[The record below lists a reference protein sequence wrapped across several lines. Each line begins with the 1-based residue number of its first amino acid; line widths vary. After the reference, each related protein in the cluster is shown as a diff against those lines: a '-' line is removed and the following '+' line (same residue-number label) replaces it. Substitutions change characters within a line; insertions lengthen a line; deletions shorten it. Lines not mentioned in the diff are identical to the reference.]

1 MIKIIADDNIPFLKG
16 VFEPVAEVCY
26 LQGASI
32 KRENLKD
39 ADALIV
45 RTRTQCNADLLK
57 NSPVQMVVTA
67 TIGTDHFDIPWMNKA
82 GIKWANAPGCNS
94 GSVYQYIA
102 SALALLIIKERMKPE
117 KTTIGIVGVGMVGS
131 KIEKLAHILG
141 MKVLLN
147 DPPRQRKEKKNKFC
161 TLKTI
166 LHESDIVTFHTPLK
180 MSGEDATFHLFNK
193 NELQDLKPGAI
204 IINSSRGEVTDSHA
218 LLKGLNTGIISRV
231 VLDVWENE
239 PEISLE
245 LLNRVWIGT
254 PHIAG
259 YSADGKANGTM
270 MAVRAISRHFN
281 LGMDNWQPVTV
292 EVPDD
297 TNIRID
303 FSGKTD
309 VEIVAEA
316 ILRTCNI
323 LDDDVR
329 LRANPV
335 QFEKQRG
342 NYPLRRE
349 FETWKVLQKTEMN
362 NGDVSAGFIKAWNML
377 DILNFRV

>member
-1 MIKIIADDNIPFLKG
+1 
-16 VFEPVAEVCY
+16 
-26 LQGASI
+26 
-32 KRENLKD
+32 
-39 ADALIV
+39 
-45 RTRTQCNADLLK
+45 
-57 NSPVQMVVTA
+57 
-67 TIGTDHFDIPWMNKA
+67 
-82 GIKWANAPGCNS
+82 
-94 GSVYQYIA
+94 
-102 SALALLIIKERMKPE
+102 MKPE